1 MKNFYSKLDKK
12 FLFIIL
18 FYFIG
23 LYLRL
28 YQVNFEDYWFDEQ
41 ASFYVADPLLS
52 FKETVQR
59 SYELDYGTHILFNF
73 ILKYFFH
80 IFYYNPDI
88 GRLVPLFFGFLS
100 IPAISYLTFY
110 ITKNKS
116 YIFVTFL
123 TSINFYLISYSQELR
138 EYSLVFLL
146 SILSILFFYKVIDS
160 LNYSKNKLINF
171 VSFTVFSLIGLCTH
185 VFFFIIIFSQIT
197 YLFFIYYSERKK
209 IFLILVNIIFIF
221 TIYLFLMY
229 DILIL
234 QISINDF
241 WIKNVEIDFII
252 DLYFPRFFGSHIM
265 GALYL
270 LILIYLLILNKK
282 NLFQYENKNLLLVI
296 LFFSSYLI
304 PVIYGVIAIPVLTD
318 RYIIYTLV
326 PILILISNL
335 VFNLKNKTIKLSILF
350 IIITFTLINNYSEIF
365 KRKISKPE
373 FNLALETIL
382 ESNTK
387 NVFINAQRPMDKIIV
402 NNYLESININK
413 KYNIV
418 FYDTEQNLNINNQF
432 WLLCYEPINSFNC
445 NLTNNRNNLWK
456 KSKKHKFHL
465 LEATLYKK

>member
-41 ASFYVADPLLS
+41 ASFYVADPSLL

-73 ILKYFFH
+73 ILKYFFN

-221 TIYLFLMY
+221 SIYLFLMY

-296 LFFSSYLI
+296 LFFFSYLI

-335 VFNLKNKTIKLSILF
+335 VFNLKNKKIKLSILF

-382 ESNTK
+382 ESNTR

-445 NLTNNRNNLWK
+445 NLTNNKNNLWK
-456 KSKKHKFHL
+456 KSKIHKFHL